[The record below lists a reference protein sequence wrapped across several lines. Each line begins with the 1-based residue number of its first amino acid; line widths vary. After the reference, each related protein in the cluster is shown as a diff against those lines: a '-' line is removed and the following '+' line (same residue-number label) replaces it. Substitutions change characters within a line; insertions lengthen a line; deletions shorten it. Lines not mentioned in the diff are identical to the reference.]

1 MRRPL
6 LTLWPKRSTIMLQ
19 TFERSSGMEK
29 KNTQMKKPTKPK
41 QKHGRPRK
49 EISMTEFEKLCGMQC
64 TKEEIAAFFECD
76 EDTINN
82 WCKREYNSVF
92 SVVYAQKR
100 ENGRISL
107 RRKQWNLATGSPAMA
122 IFLGKQYLG
131 QRDKYEVTNEN
142 ELAKLDEIMKEIKK
156 GI

>member
-1 MRRPL
+1 
-6 LTLWPKRSTIMLQ
+6 MLQ

-29 KNTQMKKPTKPK
+29 KITQLKQSKPTKPK